1 MEREEGNNIEN
12 LRKMGLDRFSYPLYR
27 DKVVGLYM
35 HAYASG
41 EYAQQ
46 IEQAEAEESLWTTIR
61 YGFGQL
67 AFDGQQLVGAVLAM
81 PLEKHT
87 DFPALQTSGIDPK
100 STLYIAEVMVH
111 SDYRRRGV
119 ATMLMKEVLA
129 RLAGYSATM
138 IRVWEENRTACN
150 LYKKLAFRPIAAITQ
165 TKRRPSG
172 EPFEMRKLYF
182 LK

>member
-1 MEREEGNNIEN
+1 MEREEGNKIED

-67 AFDGQQLVGAVLAM
+67 AFDGQQLVVPFCNATGKAYR
-81 PLEKHT
+81 
-87 DFPALQTSGIDPK
+87 FSC
-100 STLYIAEVMVH
+100 IAN
-111 SDYRRRGV
+111 
-119 ATMLMKEVLA
+119 
-129 RLAGYSATM
+129 
-138 IRVWEENRTACN
+138 IR
-150 LYKKLAFRPIAAITQ
+150 
-165 TKRRPSG
+165 
-172 EPFEMRKLYF
+172 
-182 LK
+182 